1 MGVFRRVTA
10 ARQRPLQKR
19 FRVHGDGPRLAPEL
33 IGAKLTVHA
42 PMTHV
47 QDIEKLEATLWEA
60 ADSLRANSHKSSS
73 EYCMPV
79 PGVIFLRH
87 ATNLYD
93 AASREI
99 AREQAAGKM
108 PKRPLNKADFL
119 KRRALML
126 PKEAAL
132 DL

>member
-1 MGVFRRVTA
+1 
-10 ARQRPLQKR
+10 
-19 FRVHGDGPRLAPEL
+19 
-33 IGAKLTVHA
+33 
-42 PMTHV
+42 
-47 QDIEKLEATLWEA
+47 
-60 ADSLRANSHKSSS
+60 
-73 EYCMPV
+73 MPV

-93 AASREI
+93 AACREI

-126 PKEAAL
+126 PQEAAL

>member
-1 MGVFRRVTA
+1 
-10 ARQRPLQKR
+10 
-19 FRVHGDGPRLAPEL
+19 
-33 IGAKLTVHA
+33 
-42 PMTHV
+42 MTHV

-60 ADSLRANSHKSSS
+60 ADNLRANSHKSSS
-73 EYCMPV
+73 EYYMPV

-87 ATNLYD
+87 ATNRYN
-93 AASREI
+93 AACREI